1 MEEKYED
8 TKGRGTIKS
17 LKYQKD
23 MPFNGP
29 NKKQWLTKHYR
40 SSTKESSYNRDQIS
54 GNTYFSWIFLTGTI
68 QVTT

>member
-1 MEEKYED
+1 MA
-8 TKGRGTIKS
+8 
-17 LKYQKD
+17 
-23 MPFNGP
+23 FNGP